1 MFFSGIVFCNENES
15 VRPQKIIYNLDASP
29 TKLCDCNSIEIQTQ
43 KQKEENKKYNCKKNY
58 HPSYLDQIDQIKKRS
73 ELSDL
78 SELSN
83 PKPTCGIIFLSDAIK
98 IISEHYDKYKTEN
111 SEDKIKV
118 YLEACLADKDKEVH
132 DNIRDNEIEIIQK
145 NISTEQTRIRAK
157 EEKLQRIEKSKRQQA
172 VNKQRRDLREQQK
185 QGGATLHS
193 DDTDLEKLKKL
204 QYENSYITRILKT
217 SSKSTKDDCEF
228 TYIYTHNQYNY
239 MNNLD
244 TYETYFIFNTK
255 TEISVPDKISKLSI
269 HEEFDYSMRDIIT
282 IVKPYLTDSSSYD
295 LYRCFLIILIA
306 FEAKL
311 KSSKYSNFK
320 RIFKEYV
327 YIDLTKYDI
336 TTYSVP
342 LINSLLQQLQDGVRY
357 ESISSANQDMREM
370 DTREMDTLRIK
381 AKEAILRNKINAAK
395 ADKAAKAAEAA
406 KEADK
411 AAEEEDAE
419 AAKAVKAAE
428 AAKDA
433 KTAEEEAGYSAGGYG
448 KKYITLTNKKHKKHK
463 KKHTKHKKK
472 HIKKYTKHKKK
483 HRKNRKT
490 QKY

>member
-1 MFFSGIVFCNENES
+1 
-15 VRPQKIIYNLDASP
+15 
-29 TKLCDCNSIEIQTQ
+29 
-43 KQKEENKKYNCKKNY
+43 
-58 HPSYLDQIDQIKKRS
+58 
-73 ELSDL
+73 
-78 SELSN
+78 
-83 PKPTCGIIFLSDAIK
+83 
-98 IISEHYDKYKTEN
+98 
-111 SEDKIKV
+111 
-118 YLEACLADKDKEVH
+118 
-132 DNIRDNEIEIIQK
+132 
-145 NISTEQTRIRAK
+145 
-157 EEKLQRIEKSKRQQA
+157 
-172 VNKQRRDLREQQK
+172 
-185 QGGATLHS
+185 
-193 DDTDLEKLKKL
+193 
-204 QYENSYITRILKT
+204 
-217 SSKSTKDDCEF
+217 
-228 TYIYTHNQYNY
+228 
-239 MNNLD
+239 MNNSAA
-244 TYETYFIFNTK
+244 K
-255 TEISVPDKISKLSI
+255 CGAVPL
-269 HEEFDYSMRDIIT
+269 
-282 IVKPYLTDSSSYD
+282 P
-295 LYRCFLIILIA
+295 A
-306 FEAKL
+306 EAKL